1 MDKRALRQ
9 ELFARVR
16 ALSADERRARS
27 ATIRD
32 LLEDDPAFRAAGTVF
47 SYLALASEPDF
58 APLVAAH
65 PGKRWAFPRVTQED
79 RLVFHEMMDP
89 GEGLAGLHLIV
100 EPDPEKHPEVAPEE
114 ADLVLVPG
122 VGFDPATGA
131 RLGRGK
137 GHYDRFLAA
146 APGQGRSPR
155 LVGVAF
161 STQLAALVEEA
172 HDIPM
177 HRILTDAG
185 WSVAAL

>member
-16 ALSADERRARS
+16 ALSDDERRTLS

-32 LLEDDPAFRAAGTVF
+32 LLEDDPAFRAARTIF
-47 SYLALASEPDF
+47 SYLALASEPDLV
-58 APLVAAH
+58 PLVAAH
-65 PGKRWAFPRVTQED
+65 PEKRWAFPRVTQED
-79 RLVFHEMMDP
+79 RLVFHEMADP
-89 GEGLAGLHLIV
+89 REGLAGPHLIV
-100 EPDPEKHPEVAPEE
+100 EPDPEKHPEVAPEK
-114 ADLVLVPG
+114 ADLILVPG

-137 GHYDRFLAA
+137 GHYDRFLASA
-146 APGQGRSPR
+146 LAHGKPPR

-161 STQLAALVEEA
+161 STQLAGLVEEA

-185 WSVAAL
+185 WSVAAP